1 MPQDGLRSRGAR
13 RGRGTRPGSVYIK
26 CSEDEEEKETKK
38 EWLVRSEWNQRVFG
52 KPNKGSSLKRSNGPS
67 VSDPAERSGKMSSEK

>member
-1 MPQDGLRSRGAR
+1 MPQDGLRSQGER

-38 EWLVRSEWNQRVFG
+38 EWLVRSEWNE
-52 KPNKGSSLKRSNGPS
+52 
-67 VSDPAERSGKMSSEK
+67 ERSIWETKQRKQFKKK